1 IKHLNLR
8 TRIHRT
14 TEIIYIFEVGN
25 KKPKAKVTTLK
36 IKVLLGY
43 CLLLRSLTQGKRAPF
58 TNFDPS
64 TLLPSSLDYWT
75 YFGSL
80 THPPLHE
87 SVIWIICKESIGI
100 SPEQLAQFRSLLSN
114 VEGDKAV
121 PIQHNNRPP
130 QPLKGRIV
138 KASF

>member
-1 IKHLNLR
+1 MMTKMLHIVHWNSAKYSSFAEAASQADGLA
-8 TRIHRT
+8 
-14 TEIIYIFEVGN
+14 IIG
-25 KKPKAKVTTLK
+25 
-36 IKVLLGY
+36 VLMK
-43 CLLLRSLTQGKRAPF
+43 GKRAPF

-80 THPPLHE
+80 THPPLYE

-100 SPEQLAQFRSLLSN
+100 SSEQLAQFRSLLSN

-130 QPLKGRIV
+130 QPLKGRTV